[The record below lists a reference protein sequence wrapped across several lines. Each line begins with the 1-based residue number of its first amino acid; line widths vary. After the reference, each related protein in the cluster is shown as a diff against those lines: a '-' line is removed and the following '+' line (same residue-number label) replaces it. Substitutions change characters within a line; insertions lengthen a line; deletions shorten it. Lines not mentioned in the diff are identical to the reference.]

1 MTLLEMKK
9 KVLQLI
15 EEIKETIPEADIV
28 TKITELTDD
37 PDIEKKISTTIN
49 IIQNELARMKK
60 IPAKMT
66 LTVNNDDLEYD
77 MKTINDFYQLNTLKF
92 KDEDGKEL
100 AVDMYDNFVEFPT
113 AGTAKLYYYKYP
125 TTITDTTE
133 DSYEFELSNDALE
146 IMPLGVAGMILMSD
160 VSSGYGQI
168 YTQRYEAM
176 LQRLDPRYNM
186 SPVYIENGI
195 EV

>member
-15 EEIKETIPEADIV
+15 EEIKETIPEADVV

-37 PDIEKKISTTIN
+37 PDIDKKLSTAIN
-49 IIQNELARMKK
+49 MIQNELSRMKK

-66 LTVNNDDLEYD
+66 LTVSEDNLEYD
-77 MKTINDFYQLNTLKF
+77 MKDIENFYQLNTLKF
-92 KDEDGKEL
+92 KDREGKEL
-100 AVDMYDNFVEFPT
+100 AIDIYDNFVEFPT
-113 AGTAKLYYYKYP
+113 EGIAKLYYYKYP
-125 TTITDTTE
+125 TAITDTTE
-133 DSYEFELSNDALE
+133 DTYTFELSNDALE

-160 VSSGYGQI
+160 VSSGYGSI
-168 YTQRYEAM
+168 YTQRYEVM